1 MAAEDYHDMDQ
12 MFDPEYTMQ
21 FDEYHRP
28 KRTWWNDYDH
38 YLKGLKKMQVTKAVD
53 SMPPNKVK
61 KSRKARINK
70 FYVAAEHISNSIQN
84 GENADW
90 THEQLA
96 GAITHAET
104 ILEKSP
110 HRQIVVIAKII
121 RVVRRPKPKFIV
133 EEVK

>member
-21 FDEYHRP
+21 FDEYYRP

-61 KSRKARINK
+61 REKIKK
-70 FYVAAEHISNSIQN
+70 FYVAAAHISQNIAKGTNS
-84 GENADW
+84 DW
-90 THEQLA
+90 CHEKLEDAVGQAEIILTRDPHTELV
-96 GAITHAET
+96 AIC
-104 ILEKSP
+104 
-110 HRQIVVIAKII
+110 KII